1 MQNSFGHDIKMCF
14 WEVAGHGFTPMVYFS
29 YYYFIL
35 FSNPTRKT
43 KIETANRWETTNS
56 KPPGPIIMAN
66 QK

>member
-1 MQNSFGHDIKMCF
+1 MKFDFQQFRKM
-14 WEVAGHGFTPMVYFS
+14 S
-29 YYYFIL
+29 RKLLLLLLL